1 MFSVIN
7 MGIKLFTNLPLE
19 LKGFSDFKLF
29 KSKLKTYLLPNAFY
43 SLQEFF
49 M

>member
-1 MFSVIN
+1 
-7 MGIKLFTNLPLE
+7 MGIKLFNNLPLQ
-19 LKGFSDFKLF
+19 LKTISDFKLF
-29 KSKLKTYLLPNAFY
+29 KSKLKTYLLYNAFY